1 LYIDNKMSDL
11 RAIAEAVDPPVPEE
25 LQPQVI
31 PALESLEAAF
41 RPLVQH
47 IPPDTMLWTGPE
59 DDA

>member
-1 LYIDNKMSDL
+1 MSDL